1 MVRTGRLETMKP
13 LVKDISVVE
22 LAKRDA
28 RSTAQVLE
36 CVESV
41 DLEVCW
47 KLCRSVFRVLAYM
60 YIENYIWDVWRV

>member
-13 LVKDISVVE
+13 LVKDVSVIE

-28 RSTAQVLE
+28 KSNAQILE

-41 DLEVCW
+41 DLEVG
-47 KLCRSVFRVLAYM
+47 
-60 YIENYIWDVWRV
+60 

>member
-13 LVKDISVVE
+13 SVKDISVVE

-28 RSTAQVLE
+28 RSNAQFLD

-41 DLEVCW
+41 ELEVC
-47 KLCRSVFRVLAYM
+47 
-60 YIENYIWDVWRV
+60 

>member
-41 DLEVCW
+41 DLEVC
-47 KLCRSVFRVLAYM
+47 
-60 YIENYIWDVWRV
+60 